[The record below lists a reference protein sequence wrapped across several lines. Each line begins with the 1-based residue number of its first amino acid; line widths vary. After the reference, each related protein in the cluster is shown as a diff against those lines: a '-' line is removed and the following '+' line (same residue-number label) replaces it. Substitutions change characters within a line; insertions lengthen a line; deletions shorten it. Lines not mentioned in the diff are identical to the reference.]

1 MKDKACAS
9 TLFSPIEMRR
19 FLSSFDT
26 DEFEKLSQCEGF
38 GEPRFRNWL
47 LKIGQFRENAQ
58 NYAKFRETGSTCLQ
72 VTSASSGNNKI
83 NRNYKQVQPS
93 LVAFKHSRRYEN
105 CRICNHL
112 SKMGDTRM
120 LYDNHNSNYPSG
132 CPRFITMCIEE
143 RLKVCKDAKI
153 CFRCHNPSYV
163 WKFADIKAEKHKC
176 VSRSTKGRYVCQ
188 NSMCNVH
195 IWCCVDH
202 HMENESALKKFQHE
216 IRSKFNLEFCFSA
229 VQSWKIGHSIPYA
242 SSNAENSMNN
252 VDQSTVESPISKA
265 KQNLSSSQAL
275 SKMKKKLKGQ
285 GLHE

>member
-38 GEPRFRNWL
+38 GEPRFRKWL

-58 NYAKFRETGSTCLQ
+58 NYAKFRETGSTCLK

-132 CPRFITMCIEE
+132 CPRFIAMCI
-143 RLKVCKDAKI
+143 LKSASKYVKMQRFASDATI
-153 CFRCHNPSYV
+153 HRMF
-163 WKFADIKAEKHKC
+163 
-176 VSRSTKGRYVCQ
+176 G
-188 NSMCNVH
+188 
-195 IWCCVDH
+195 
-202 HMENESALKKFQHE
+202 
-216 IRSKFNLEFCFSA
+216 NLL
-229 VQSWKIGHSIPYA
+229 
-242 SSNAENSMNN
+242 
-252 VDQSTVESPISKA
+252 ISK
-265 KQNLSSSQAL
+265 QRNINV
-275 SKMKKKLKGQ
+275 
-285 GLHE
+285 